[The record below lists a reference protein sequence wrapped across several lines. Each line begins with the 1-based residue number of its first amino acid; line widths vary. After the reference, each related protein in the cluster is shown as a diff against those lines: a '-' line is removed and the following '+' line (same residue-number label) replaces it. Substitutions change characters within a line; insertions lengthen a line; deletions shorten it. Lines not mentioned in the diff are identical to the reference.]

1 MRKYKKSAPSLNFRE
16 KIVKRYGSDSELE
29 KRLGWSR
36 HRLSKVLQGKQEL
49 TLENVNELST
59 AMDMPI
65 QEGDNEFTRPVELE
79 INRERRSERGVR

>member
-1 MRKYKKSAPSLNFRE
+1 MRKYKKSAPSKNFRE
-16 KIVKRYGSDSELE
+16 KIVKRYGSDSELA

-36 HRLSKVLQGKQEL
+36 QRLSKVLQGKQEL

-65 QEGDNEFTRPVELE
+65 QEVANEFTRPVGSE
-79 INRERRSERGVR
+79 INRERRSEKGA